1 MRHPSY
7 WPDLPRPCFHF
18 GICQQCLRDLE
29 HESKANS
36 IHDRFITVGFLL
48 IWHYDHVL
56 TLLKVNAISFSPQSF
71 ERHYALPHK
80 S

>member
-1 MRHPSY
+1 MIPATVLDFRTIGMNNNTH
-7 WPDLPRPCFHF
+7 
-18 GICQQCLRDLE
+18 
-29 HESKANS
+29 S